1 MICPIPLLLD
11 RMKCVGMTTQAHPST
26 GGVWE
31 SSDETVALIDNM
43 GVVTGLNVGTAS
55 FRFTDVSTGCTSDGS
70 LISSVI
76 SPVSVGGQWTY

>member
-1 MICPIPLLLD
+1 
-11 RMKCVGMTTQAHPST
+11 
-26 GGVWE
+26 
-31 SSDETVALIDNM
+31 M

-76 SPVSVGGQWTY
+76 SPVSVGVNGPTELLYWFMKPSCIHLQEVFGLVPTWG